1 MLEALHALTA
11 RLETGDAPGRQ
22 WRVFAN
28 AFEKAPREAW
38 VAIADAA
45 ASEEGLDVGSR
56 RIQEVLDQLGTSA
69 SSTGAEFSTP
79 RLKLLTE
86 WVEQAHGTRM
96 AVPREHEKAL
106 APSRTFALACLQA
119 LQAETTLVPR
129 VSRATDVEAEPGKPR
144 GPTIRL
150 LDAIFAEVRAGLS
163 TQAGYETAAGLPVLR
178 PAPETLVEWVRA
190 ARGKSRRRRAPRMK
204 AGGKKAK

>member
-1 MLEALHALTA
+1 MLEALNALTA
-11 RLETGDAPGRQ
+11 RLETADAPSRQ
-22 WRVFAN
+22 WRFFAS

-38 VAIADAA
+38 LAIADAA

-56 RIQEVLDQLGTSA
+56 RIQEVLDQLGTAA
-69 SSTGAEFSTP
+69 SSAGAEFSTP
-79 RLKLLTE
+79 RLKLLTQ
-86 WVEQAHGTRM
+86 WVEEALKARM

-106 APSRTFALACLQA
+106 APSRRFALACLQA
-119 LQAETTLVPR
+119 LQAETTLIPR
-129 VSRATDVEAEPGKPR
+129 VSRATDVEDEPGKPR

-163 TQAGYETAAGLPVLR
+163 SQAGYETAAALPVLR

-190 ARGKSRRRRAPRMK
+190 AQGKSRRRRAPRLRVR
-204 AGGKKAK
+204 GKKAK